1 MICMF
6 VFIKANLNFSL
17 LRMRIKPSFFFKFI
31 NHLLTKIII
40 TDHKYLRTNVSKHL
54 TINLTRAS

>member
-6 VFIKANLNFSL
+6 VFITANLKFSL
-17 LRMRIKPSFFFKFI
+17 LRLRIKPSFFFKFI

-54 TINLTRAS
+54 TINLIRAS